1 MIYIIKDV
9 VSDLFG
15 YTKTTLIKIAL
26 TEEDVLKFLSNTENL
41 KQFKGDIKI
50 DKVVL

>member
-9 VSDLFG
+9 VTEMFN
-15 YTKTTLIKIAL
+15 YQKTTVIKIAL

>member
-1 MIYIIKDV
+1 MSNQNTYSLGIDIG
-9 VSDLFG
+9 S
-15 YTKTTLIKIAL
+15 TTVKIAM
-26 TEEDVLKFLSNTENL
+26 TEEDVLTFLSNPENL

>member
-9 VSDLFG
+9 ITELFN
-15 YTKTTLIKIAL
+15 YQKTTIIKIAL
-26 TEEDVLKFLSNTENL
+26 TEEDVLTFLSNPENL
-41 KQFKGDIKI
+41 KKFKGDIKI

>member
-1 MIYIIKDV
+1 MLYLIKDV
-9 VSDLFG
+9 VTDIFN
-15 YTKTTLIKIAL
+15 YQKITTVKIAM
-26 TEEDVLKFLSNTENL
+26 TEEDVLTFLSNPENL